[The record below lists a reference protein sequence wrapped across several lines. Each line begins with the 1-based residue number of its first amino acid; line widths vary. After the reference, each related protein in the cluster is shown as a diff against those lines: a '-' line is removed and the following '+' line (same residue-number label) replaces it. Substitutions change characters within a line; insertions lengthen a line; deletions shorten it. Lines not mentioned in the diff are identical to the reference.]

1 MTQLYDSIYPYLRDI
16 GATAVI
22 FALLL
27 FAVQQSRMQHER
39 SMARDK
45 DLAETTRMLI
55 NSLIDCLNCKD

>member
-1 MTQLYDSIYPYLRDI
+1 MYDSIYPFIRDV

-39 SMARDK
+39 SLERDRQQ
-45 DLAETTRMLI
+45 AEITGRLI
-55 NSLIDCLNCKD
+55 DSLIDCLKCKD